1 MTAIPP
7 ASFQSPGVVAREVDL
22 STFIAGPGAT
32 TLALLGVFE
41 KGPIAEPTLIR
52 SLPEAQR
59 LFGAFLSDEFGMH
72 SIKHFFDQGGQQLS
86 VGRTAHYTD
95 ITDPAT
101 LTAVLATL
109 TLLDRAG
116 SPLATVRVD
125 AVSEGAWANGATGGI
140 SVAVLDGTVDP
151 AAEFRIDVFFND
163 VRLEIFD
170 NLSMDPASNDYVER
184 RINGNSTLIEV
195 TDLSSVTAAPDNR
208 PALLAETSGDLAAG
222 DDGLTSL
229 SDADFT
235 GDENAQTG
243 LFMFDVDSVSNLIA
257 IPGRTGITVDTAL
270 VAYAENRKS
279 LFALTEPPSGSSV
292 TNAVAYRNQT
302 TPFSGAPIDSSYGGI
317 IYPWLRLSDPVT
329 ALPRIFPPSGAW
341 GGLIAASDAVV
352 NVWGA
357 PAGLNRGVLKQVIS
371 TETEIGQAQADTL
384 FPSDINPILRRDG
397 VGFVVFGQ
405 NTLQRRTSATDRM
418 NVRRMLIFIENQLVA
433 IAESILF
440 EPNNEITRNSF
451 KRPAD
456 SFLATIQDQG
466 GITEF
471 AIVVDDSNNPPEDVQ
486 ENRLNID
493 VFVKPT
499 LTVEFITINVIITAQ
514 GVEIT
519 EIFATA

>member
-32 TLALLGVFE
+32 TLALLGIFE
-41 KGPIAEPTLIR
+41 KGPIAEPTIVR

-72 SIKHFFDQGGQQLS
+72 AVKHFFDQGGQQVS
-86 VGRTAHYTD
+86 IGRTAHYTD
-95 ITDPAT
+95 ITDAT
-101 LTAVLATL
+101 TLAAVKATL

-116 SPLATVRVD
+116 SPLATLRVD

-140 SVAVLDGTVDP
+140 SVAVQDGTVEP
-151 AAEFRIDVFFND
+151 TTEFRIEVFFND
-163 VRLEIFD
+163 VRQEIFD

-184 RINGNSTLIEV
+184 RINGNSALIEI
-195 TDLSSVTAAPDNR
+195 TDLTSVTPPEDNR
-208 PALLAETSGDLAAG
+208 PALLLETAGDLAGG
-222 DDGLTSL
+222 DDGLTGL
-229 SDADFT
+229 ADTDFT
-235 GDENAQTG
+235 GDEAAQTG
-243 LFMFDVDSVSNLIA
+243 VFMFDVDTTSNLIA

-270 VAYAENRKS
+270 AVYAENRQF
-279 LFALTEPPSGSSV
+279 LFALTEPPSGQSV
-292 TNAVAYRNQT
+292 ANAVAYREQT
-302 TPFSGAPIDSSYGGI
+302 TPFSGAPIDSSYAGI

-357 PAGLNRGVLKQVIS
+357 SAGLNRGVLKQVIS

-384 FPSDINPILRRDG
+384 FPSDVNPIVRRDG

-418 NVRRMLIFIENQLVA
+418 NVRRMLIFIEQQLVQ

-440 EPNNEITRNSF
+440 EPNNDVTRNSF
-451 KRPAD
+451 KRPAN
-456 SFLATIQDQG
+456 SFLGTIQDQG

-471 AIVVDDSNNPPEDVQ
+471 AIVVDVSNNPPESVQ

-499 LTVEFITINVIITAQ
+499 LTVEFITINVVITAQ
-514 GVEIT
+514 GAELT
-519 EIFATA
+519 EIFAAT

>member
-32 TLALLGVFE
+32 TLALLGIFE
-41 KGPIAEPTLIR
+41 KGPIAEPTIVR
-52 SLPEAQR
+52 SLPQAQR
-59 LFGAFLSDEFGMH
+59 IFGAFLSDEFGMH
-72 SIKHFFDQGGQQLS
+72 AIKHFFDQGGQQIS

-95 ITDPAT
+95 ITDPTTLIAIKAT
-101 LTAVLATL
+101 KTL
-109 TLLDRAG
+109 VDRAG
-116 SPLATVRVD
+116 SPLDTLRVD

-151 AAEFRIDVFFND
+151 AAEFRIEVFFND
-163 VRLEIFD
+163 ERLEIFD
-170 NLSMDPASNDYVER
+170 NLSMDPSSNDYVER
-184 RINGNSTLIEV
+184 RVNGNSALIEV
-195 TDLSSVTAAPDNR
+195 TDLDSATTAPDNR
-208 PALLAETSGDLAAG
+208 PALLAETSGDIAGG
-222 DDGLTSL
+222 DDGLTGL
-229 SDADFT
+229 SDSDFT

-243 LFMFDVDSVSNLIA
+243 IFMFDVDTTSNLIA
-257 IPGRTGITVDTAL
+257 IPGRTGIAVDTAL
-270 VAYAENRKS
+270 VAYAENRQTM
-279 LFALTEPPSGSSV
+279 FALTEPPSGQSV
-292 TNAVAYRNQT
+292 ANAVAYREQT
-302 TPFSGAPIDSSYGGI
+302 APFSGAPIDSSYGGI

-329 ALPRIFPPSGAW
+329 ALPRIFPPTGAW

-371 TETEIGQAQADTL
+371 TEIEIGQAQADTL
-384 FPSDINPILRRDG
+384 FPSDVNPILRRDG

-418 NVRRMLIFIENQLVA
+418 NVRRMLIFVEQQMVQ

-440 EPNNEITRNSF
+440 EPNNDVTRNSF
-451 KRPAD
+451 KRPAS
-456 SFLATIQDQG
+456 SFLQTIQDQG

-471 AIVVDDSNNPPEDVQ
+471 AIVVDDSNNPPESVQ

-493 VFVKPT
+493 VFIKPT
-499 LTVEFITINVIITAQ
+499 LTAEFITINVVITAQ
-514 GVEIT
+514 GAELT
-519 EIFATA
+519 EIFAAT